1 MPNVSVFEDALTGGH
16 HNSLGNTVAVS
27 EQVNADR
34 SLLPELINTY
44 ASDDEV
50 VRLRVSSALKRVAW
64 EHPDWIH
71 EEINS
76 IMDWVERLKQPSAQW
91 SVGQMLL
98 AIGPLLSTLERERA
112 IALLKSHIEESGDW
126 IVLNHTMETLAQWA
140 VDDSELETWLVPHL
154 SRFAADSRK
163 SIAKRAQRLLGKF
176 GASAT
181 TRPG

>member
-1 MPNVSVFEDALTGGH
+1 MPSVSVVEDALTGGH
-16 HNSLGNTVAVS
+16 HNSLGNTVAVA

-44 ASDDEV
+44 ASEDEV

-71 EEINS
+71 AEIDS
-76 IMDWVERLKQPSAQW
+76 IMEWVERLQQPSAQW

-98 AIGPLLSTLERERA
+98 AIGPRLSTAERDRA
-112 IALLKSHIEESGDW
+112 VALMKSHIESSSDW

-140 VDDSELETWLVPHL
+140 MEDPELEAWLVPHL
-154 SRFAADSRK
+154 SVFATDSRK
-163 SIAKRAQRLLGKF
+163 SIAKRAQRLLGKL
-176 GASAT
+176 GA
-181 TRPG
+181 

>member
-16 HNSLGNTVAVS
+16 HNSLGNTVAVA

-44 ASDDEV
+44 ASEDEV

-71 EEINS
+71 AEIDS
-76 IMDWVERLKQPSAQW
+76 IIEWVERLQQPSAQW

-98 AIGPLLSTLERERA
+98 AIGPQLSTAERDRA
-112 IALLKSHIEESGDW
+112 VALMKSHIEGSSDW

-140 VDDSELETWLVPHL
+140 MEDPELEAWLVPHL
-154 SRFAADSRK
+154 SIFATDSRK
-163 SIAKRAQRLLGKF
+163 SIAKRAQRLLGKL
-176 GASAT
+176 GA
-181 TRPG
+181 

>member
-1 MPNVSVFEDALTGGH
+1 MPSVSVFEDALTGGH
-16 HNSLGNTVAVS
+16 HNSLGNTVAVA

-44 ASDDEV
+44 ASEDEV

-71 EEINS
+71 AEIDS
-76 IMDWVERLKQPSAQW
+76 IMEWVERLQQPSAQW

-98 AIGPLLSTLERERA
+98 AIGPRLSTAERDRA
-112 IALLKSHIEESGDW
+112 VALMKSHIESSSDW

-140 VDDSELETWLVPHL
+140 VEDPELEAWLVPHL
-154 SRFAADSRK
+154 SVFATDSRK
-163 SIAKRAQRLLGKF
+163 SIAKRAQRLLGKL
-176 GASAT
+176 GA
-181 TRPG
+181 

>member
-98 AIGPLLSTLERERA
+98 AAGPLLSTLERERA
-112 IALLKSHIEESGDW
+112 IALMKSHIEESGDW

-163 SIAKRAQRLLGKF
+163 SIAKRAERLLGKF

>member
-16 HNSLGNTVAVS
+16 HNSLGNTVAVA

-44 ASDDEV
+44 ASEDEV

-71 EEINS
+71 AEIDS
-76 IMDWVERLKQPSAQW
+76 IMEWVERLKQPSAQW

-98 AIGPLLSTLERERA
+98 AIGPRLSTAERDRA
-112 IALLKSHIEESGDW
+112 VALMKSHIESSSDW

-140 VDDSELETWLVPHL
+140 MEDPELEAWLVPHL
-154 SRFAADSRK
+154 SVFATDSRK
-163 SIAKRAQRLLGKF
+163 SIAKRAQRLLGKL
-176 GASAT
+176 GA
-181 TRPG
+181 

>member
-16 HNSLGNTVAVS
+16 HNSLGNTVEVS

-76 IMDWVERLKQPSAQW
+76 IMD
-91 SVGQMLL
+91 
-98 AIGPLLSTLERERA
+98 
-112 IALLKSHIEESGDW
+112 
-126 IVLNHTMETLAQWA
+126 
-140 VDDSELETWLVPHL
+140 
-154 SRFAADSRK
+154 
-163 SIAKRAQRLLGKF
+163 
-176 GASAT
+176 
-181 TRPG
+181 

>member
-34 SLLPELINTY
+34 SFLPELINTY

-112 IALLKSHIEESGDW
+112 IALMKSHIEESGDW
-126 IVLNHTMETLAQWA
+126 IILNHTMETLAQWA

-163 SIAKRAQRLLGKF
+163 SIAKRAQCLLGKF

>member
-1 MPNVSVFEDALTGGH
+1 
-16 HNSLGNTVAVS
+16 
-27 EQVNADR
+27 
-34 SLLPELINTY
+34 
-44 ASDDEV
+44 
-50 VRLRVSSALKRVAW
+50 
-64 EHPDWIH
+64 
-71 EEINS
+71 
-76 IMDWVERLKQPSAQW
+76 MDWVERLKQPSAQW

-112 IALLKSHIEESGDW
+112 IALMKSHIEESGDW

-140 VDDSELETWLVPHL
+140 VDDSELETWLLPHL
-154 SRFAADSRK
+154 PRFAADSRK